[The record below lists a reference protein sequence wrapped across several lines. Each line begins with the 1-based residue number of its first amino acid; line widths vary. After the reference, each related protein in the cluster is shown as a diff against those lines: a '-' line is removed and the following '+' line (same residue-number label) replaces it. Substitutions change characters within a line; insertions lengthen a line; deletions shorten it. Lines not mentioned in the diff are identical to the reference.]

1 MLKGVRKMYKVIMC
15 IIVAVVVLLLVLQF
29 AENAALCF
37 TDEEKRQIKAAVR
50 CFFSAF
56 RKAGGRNE

>member
-1 MLKGVRKMYKVIMC
+1 MYKVIMC

-37 TDEEKRQIKAAVR
+37 TDEEKRQIKAAVKQLINKIYER
-50 CFFSAF
+50 L
-56 RKAGGRNE
+56 GDLL